1 MYCLSIVLPCC
12 FQAAWDAD
20 DEVLAAAIRNI
31 DASISGALLAFNYR
45 TDNPLGECAVVQPS
59 FTDELVWRVC
69 RHQRLAL
76 DDAYSNEQFCLV
88 ST

>member
-31 DASISGALLAFNYR
+31 DAAISGALLAFNYR
-45 TDNPLGECAVVQPS
+45 TESPLGECASAGMLHIHAVHRPQ
-59 FTDELVWRVC
+59 L
-69 RHQRLAL
+69 
-76 DDAYSNEQFCLV
+76 
-88 ST
+88 

>member
-1 MYCLSIVLPCC
+1 MYCRNSALPFC

-45 TDNPLGECAVVQPS
+45 TESPLGKRHVVDGVVNGMHS
-59 FTDELVWRVC
+59 G
-69 RHQRLAL
+69 
-76 DDAYSNEQFCLV
+76 
-88 ST
+88 